1 MNQVKIIDTTPDNI
15 HSYGMCGYKNLKNEG
30 YQRKID
36 WLKQHYKKG
45 MKYKILFSEDDRAIG
60 GIEYLPGEFAWRPV
74 EAKGFMFIHC
84 IYIMPR
90 KFKAKGYG
98 LDLVNECIN
107 EAKGQNLN
115 GVAVVTRKGSFMQG
129 NEIFIKTG
137 FEIVDKAEPDFELL
151 INKFNKNTPDPK
163 FKEFPENLLK
173 KYSKGLYI
181 ITSDQCPYAIKSV
194 TDITKIVEEKY
205 KIKTN
210 IIELQNYKEAQDTPC
225 AFGCF
230 CIILDGKIIA
240 DHPISSRRFCNIM
253 EKRLNL

>member
-1 MNQVKIIDTTPDNI
+1 MNQVKIIDTTPNNI
-15 HSYGMCGYKNLKNEG
+15 HNYGMC
-30 YQRKID
+30 
-36 WLKQHYKKG
+36 KQHYKKG
-45 MKYKILFSEDDRAIG
+45 MKYKILFSEDDGAIG

-74 EAKGFMFIHC
+74 EAKGFIFIHC
-84 IYIMPR
+84 IYIMSR

-107 EAKGQNLN
+107 EAKKQNMN

-151 INKFNKNTPDPK
+151 VKKFNSEVPNPK
-163 FKEFPENLLK
+163 FKEFPENLPK
-173 KYSKGLYI
+173 KYSNGLYI

-205 KIKTN
+205 KIKAN

-225 AFGCF
+225 AFGSF
-230 CIILDGKIIA
+230 CIILDGEIIA

-253 EKRLNL
+253 EKSLNL

>member
-1 MNQVKIIDTTPDNI
+1 MVKIIDTTPDNI
-15 HSYGMCGYKNLKNEG
+15 HKYGMCGYKNLKNEG

-36 WLKQHYKKG
+36 WIKQHYKNG
-45 MKYKILFSEDDRAIG
+45 MRYKILFSEDDGAIG

-74 EAKGFMFIHC
+74 VAKGFMFIHC
-84 IYIMPR
+84 IYIMSR
-90 KFKAKGYG
+90 KYKEQGYG
-98 LDLVNECIN
+98 INLLDECIKD
-107 EAKGQNLN
+107 ARMLN
-115 GVAVVTRKGSFMQG
+115 MSGAAVVTRKGTFMQG
-129 NEIFIKTG
+129 NGLFLKSG

-151 INKFNKNTPDPK
+151 VKKFNKSTPDPK
-163 FKEFPENLLK
+163 FKEFPKNTFK

-210 IIELQNYKEAQDTPC
+210 IIELQNYKKAQDTPC
-225 AFGCF
+225 AFGSF
-230 CIILDGKIIA
+230 CIIFDGKIIA